1 MATTVNSDLIIYNDL
16 AQTAYLER
24 LQDVLDVFNASSGG
38 AIVLRNENI
47 EGDLRKRAFYKI
59 GGSLEHRNVNST
71 SGVSGKKIGAGEQV
85 GVKTPWK
92 YGPYETTEEAFKRRA
107 RSPEEFS
114 MLVGQDMADAVLD
127 YYIQFAF
134 AALTGA
140 IGSNANMVASGSFA
154 VDHKK
159 VLTKGMRKFGD
170 RFNRIALFAMDSGT
184 YFDLIDDAIDQ
195 KIYEEAG
202 VVIYGGSPGTMGR
215 PVLVSDTIPQSKIF
229 GLQQGAVTVTES
241 QLPGIRSYPINTQ
254 ENLAI
259 GYRAEGAFNLDVLG
273 YSWDELAGVN
283 PNLASVGTDSNWDK
297 YATSDKATAGVII
310 DLASGSGSGGGSGSG
325 SGGGSGSASGSGT

>member
-1 MATTVNSDLIIYNDL
+1 MGTNTTTNSNLIIYNDL

-24 LQDVLDVFNASSGG
+24 LQDILAVFNQSSGG

-59 GGSLEHRNVNST
+59 GGSLEHRDVNSET
-71 SGVSGKKIGAGEQV
+71 PVSGKPIGAGEMV

-92 YGPYETTEEAFKRRA
+92 YGPYQTTEEAFKRRA
-107 RSPEEFS
+107 RSVEEFS

-127 YYIQFAF
+127 YYIQAAF
-134 AALTGA
+134 AGLGAA
-140 IGSNANMVASGSFA
+140 IGGNANMVASGSFA

-170 RFNRIALFAMDSGT
+170 RFNRIAVFGMDSNT
-184 YFDLIDDAIDQ
+184 YFDLVDDSIDQ
-195 KIYEEAG
+195 KIFEEAG
-202 VVIYGGSPGTMGR
+202 VVVYGGGPGTMGK
-215 PVLVSDTIPQSKIF
+215 PVLVSDKIPADKIF
-229 GLQQGAVTVTES
+229 GLQAGAVTITES
-241 QLPGIRSYPINTQ
+241 QVPGVRSYDINSE

-259 GYRAEGAFNLDVLG
+259 GFRAEGTFNVDLLG
-273 YSWDELAGVN
+273 YSWKDTAGVN
-283 PNLASVGTDSNWDK
+283 PNMATVGASANWEK

-310 DLASGSGSGGGSGSG
+310 NLPSSGSGSASA
-325 SGGGSGSASGSGT
+325 SGSASGSGSGV